1 MFLLRADIL
10 RNLGSLQSDCKV
22 RFSKSNAEPPAVP
35 RAVRQYMAELKS
47 QLFSIAQDETVTIQE
62 KLVFLQ
68 ETRHCF
74 GRTAL
79 MMS

>member
-1 MFLLRADIL
+1 MT
-10 RNLGSLQSDCKV
+10 
-22 RFSKSNAEPPAVP
+22 
-35 RAVRQYMAELKS
+35 ELKS
-47 QLFSIAQDETVTIQE
+47 QLISIAQDETVTIQE

-79 MMS
+79 MMSAGHAGDASHRRGASVE